1 MDDQL
6 RVLDEL
12 EKLVGNVTKT
22 RLVDKEFIG
31 DAVNRDRPFINLTI
45 GLQIDMVVTPSQ
57 AATDDLD
64 TTDLDDPVAIGDWHT
79 RGFGIEY
86 YAAHVVSL
94 TYTMGCRLA

>member
-1 MDDQL
+1 M
-6 RVLDEL
+6 
-12 EKLVGNVTKT
+12 
-22 RLVDKEFIG
+22 
-31 DAVNRDRPFINLTI
+31 NRDRPFINLTI
-45 GLQIDMVVTPSQ
+45 GLQIDMVVTPGQ

-79 RGFGIEY
+79 RCFGIEY